1 MPGDDLIPNLNKSA
15 ILVYSGSM
23 EENNSLKEKM
33 TSAPRSPG
41 AYIMKDA
48 QGKVIYVGKANDL
61 KSRIGSY
68 FTGKDTRPMAP
79 FLMARVSDIEFI
91 TTSTEKE
98 ALILENNLIKR
109 HRPRYNV
116 ILRDDKTYYHLSLD
130 PTEKF
135 PRLQL
140 VRKRLNNAA
149 LYFGPYPSGLA
160 AKETLRFVQQIFP
173 LRTCRNRDFKLRP
186 RPCLE
191 YQIGK
196 CPAPCKGLI
205 DEEAYRKLAQSAVSF
220 LQGRRREL
228 ISGIKTQME
237 EAAEKLNFEEAAR
250 LRDRVAALEHALEK
264 QNVDWGGTKDQD
276 VLGVYAHD
284 DNYQLCVLFV
294 RGGKLLGSKSFAP
307 VKMKMDQAE
316 LISSCLTQYYDGGA
330 NIPDEIIIPCH
341 LPDEEVIAEWLTDK
355 KDHGYESQGKQWDII
370 PSAERDCSTN
380 KFQRASFLKLES
392 HKKKVVLTI
401 PSRGTKNA
409 LLDMAVAN
417 AQGVWES
424 GKKKEE
430 QKTAGMK
437 IIQEK
442 LSLTK
447 LPQRIECYDISN
459 VSGKHAV
466 GSMVVFQDGE
476 PDKSSYRR
484 FRIKTISEPD
494 DYAMM
499 YEVLARR
506 FARGENLPDLV
517 VVDGGKGQLNVALS
531 VLKDLKIKVD
541 VIGLAKEERA
551 VFSGKGII
559 KKKAAKSE
567 DRVYLPKRKDAI
579 FLSAWPQALRILQQ
593 VRDEAHRFAL
603 SYHHQMKLKNDLS
616 SILDDIPD
624 VGEGRRKTLLKH
636 FGSSKQVKGATLE
649 ELQKVPGIGS
659 ELAEK
664 IYSHLRNEK

>member
-1 MPGDDLIPNLNKSA
+1 
-15 ILVYSGSM
+15 M
-23 EENNSLKEKM
+23 EENNNLKEKM

-41 AYIMKDA
+41 VYIMKDA
-48 QGKVIYVGKANDL
+48 PGKVIYVGKANDL
-61 KSRIGSY
+61 KGRISSY
-68 FTGKDTRPMAP
+68 FTGKDTRPMSP
-79 FLMARVSDIEFI
+79 FLMARVHVIEFI

-116 ILRDDKTYYHLSLD
+116 TLRDDKTYYHLSLD

-160 AKETLRFVQQIFP
+160 AKETLRFVQQVFP
-173 LRTCRNRDFKLRP
+173 LRSCRNRDFKLRP

-191 YQIGK
+191 HQIGR
-196 CPAPCKGLI
+196 CLAPCKELI
-205 DEEAYRKLAQSAVSF
+205 DEESYRKMAENVVSF
-220 LQGRRREL
+220 LQGRRRSL
-228 ISGIKTQME
+228 ITEIKAQME
-237 EAAEKLNFEEAAR
+237 EASENLNFEEAAR

-264 QNVDWGGTKDQD
+264 QNVDWGGTRDQD
-276 VLGVYAHD
+276 VLGVYTHD
-284 DNYQLCVLFV
+284 DNYQLCILFV

-307 VKMKMDQAE
+307 VKMKMDPAE
-316 LISSCLTQYYDGGA
+316 IISSCLTQYYDGGA
-330 NIPDEIIIPCH
+330 NIPDEIIIPCI
-341 LPDEEVIAEWLTDK
+341 LPDEEVIVEWLTDK
-355 KDHGYESQGKQWDII
+355 K
-370 PSAERDCSTN
+370 ER
-380 KFQRASFLKLES
+380 
-392 HKKKVVLTI
+392 KVVLTV

-417 AQGVWES
+417 AQSLWES
-424 GKKKEE
+424 GKKKED
-430 QKTAGMK
+430 QKIAGMK
-437 IIQEK
+437 ILQEK
-442 LSLTK
+442 LSLAK

-476 PDKSSYRR
+476 PDKNSYRR
-484 FRIKTISEPD
+484 YRIKTVSEPD

-531 VLKDLKIKVD
+531 VLKDLKIKID
-541 VIGLAKEERA
+541 VIGLAKEERTI
-551 VFSGKGII
+551 FSSKGIR
-559 KKKAAKSE
+559 KKKAPKSE
-567 DRVYLPKRKDAI
+567 DRVYLPRRKDAI
-579 FLSAWPQALRILQQ
+579 YLSAWPQALRMLQQ

-603 SYHHQMKLKNDLS
+603 SYHHRLKLKDDLN

-624 VGEGRRKTLLKH
+624 IGDARRKILLKY
-636 FGSSKQVKGATLE
+636 FGSSKQVKDATLE
-649 ELQKVPGIGS
+649 DLQKVPGIGK

-664 IYSHLRNEK
+664 IYTGLNK

>member
-1 MPGDDLIPNLNKSA
+1 MI
-15 ILVYSGSM
+15 
-23 EENNSLKEKM
+23 
-33 TSAPRSPG
+33 
-41 AYIMKDA
+41 
-48 QGKVIYVGKANDL
+48 
-61 KSRIGSY
+61 
-68 FTGKDTRPMAP
+68 
-79 FLMARVSDIEFI
+79 
-91 TTSTEKE
+91 
-98 ALILENNLIKR
+98 
-109 HRPRYNV
+109 
-116 ILRDDKTYYHLSLD
+116 
-130 PTEKF
+130 
-135 PRLQL
+135 
-140 VRKRLNNAA
+140 AA

-173 LRTCRNRDFKLRP
+173 LRSCRNRDFKLRP

-196 CPAPCKGLI
+196 CLAPCKGLI
-205 DEEAYRKLAQSAVSF
+205 DEEAYRKMAQSAVSF

-276 VLGVYAHD
+276 VLGIYAHD

-307 VKMKMDQAE
+307 VKMKIDQTE
-316 LISSCLTQYYDGGA
+316 MISSCLTQYYDGGA
-330 NIPDEIIIPCH
+330 NIPDEIIIPCR
-341 LPDEEVIAEWLTDK
+341 LPDEEVIVEWLSEK
-355 KDHGYESQGKQWDII
+355 K
-370 PSAERDCSTN
+370 N
-380 KFQRASFLKLES
+380 
-392 HKKKVVLTI
+392 KKVVLTV

-409 LLDMAVAN
+409 LLDMAAAN
-417 AQGVWES
+417 AQSLWES

-430 QKTAGMK
+430 QRTAGMK

-447 LPQRIECYDISN
+447 LPQRMECYDISN

-484 FRIKTISEPD
+484 YRIKTISEPD

-499 YEVLARR
+499 YEMLARR

-531 VLKDLKIKVD
+531 VLKDLKIKID

-551 VFSGKGII
+551 IFPGKGIS

-579 FLSAWPQALRILQQ
+579 YLSAWPQALRLLQQ

-603 SYHHQMKLKNDLS
+603 SYHHQVKLKNDLG
-616 SILDDIPD
+616 SILDAIPD
-624 VGEGRRKTLLKH
+624 VGEIRRKTLLKH
-636 FGSSKQVKGATLE
+636 FGSSKQVKDATLE
-649 ELQKVPGIGS
+649 ELQKVPGIGR
-659 ELAEK
+659 EVGEK
-664 IYSHLRNEK
+664 IYTALRSK